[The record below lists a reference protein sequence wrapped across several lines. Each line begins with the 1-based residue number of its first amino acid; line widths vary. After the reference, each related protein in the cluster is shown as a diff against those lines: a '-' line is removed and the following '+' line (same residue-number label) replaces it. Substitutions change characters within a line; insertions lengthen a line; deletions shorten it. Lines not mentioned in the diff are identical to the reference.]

1 MKIVKDKLREFGL
14 SSFAVDNATSVFLV
28 ALMIFLF
35 GISSYISIPKE
46 QFPEASLPTVYINTP
61 YFGNSAEE
69 IENLISRPLEKE
81 IESISGLKKIT
92 STSIQDFSVMIAE
105 FDADLEIEDAVRKVK
120 DAVDKAKQE
129 LPNDLDQDPAV
140 LEIKFSDI
148 PIVSVNVSGDY
159 APDDLRTYA
168 EYIQD
173 KIEGLKEINKVDL
186 KGALEREVQI
196 NVDLIKMQS
205 LKVAFNDIQ
214 NAIQSEN
221 MTMSGGEMVTNGF
234 RRALRVVGQF
244 DNVEEM
250 RNIIIKSENQRP
262 IVLKD
267 IAEVKYTF
275 EDRTSYARSD
285 GYPVISLDVIKRRGQ
300 NLLSAADKIKVILE
314 NAKGQLPDDVKISL
328 FNDQSENTRNEVSN
342 LENSIISGVI
352 LVVLVLL
359 FFLGLRNAAFVGL
372 AIPLSMLMGILFLN
386 VTGTTLNI
394 VVLFSLILALGLLVD
409 NAIVVVEN
417 IYRYMQNGYSGPDA
431 AKYGAGEVAW
441 PIIASTATTLAAF
454 LPLAV
459 WPGIIGEFMKYMP
472 ITLIIVLASSLF
484 VALVINPVFTAT
496 FMKVD
501 ERAGDISEYKR
512 RVRNVLIGAAV
523 LLLISIAGALSGN
536 DTMRNLFG
544 FATAIVLINF
554 FILRPL
560 SFGFQNR
567 VLPKLERVYDRFIS
581 WVLRG
586 WKPYMIFFGSFV
598 LLAVVGALIS
608 KFPPKIEFFPSADP
622 IYVNTF
628 VELPMGVDIKTT
640 NEIVK
645 EVEKDITKVLEG
657 KDQVVEAVL
666 TQIGENTSDPN
677 EPPAPGVTPNKARIT
692 VTFVPTSERGGVSTK
707 EIMNDIRSEVIGKYS
722 GVQINVAKN
731 ADGPPAGKPINLEIK
746 GENIDSLIILS
757 DKVLEHINGLGIGG
771 IEELKKDVKIGKPEL
786 LINIDREAAR
796 RYELSTYS
804 IANTLR
810 TSVFGSEVSKFKQ
823 GEDEYPIMVRLSE
836 DYKNDINKLMNQKI
850 TFRNPANGRIVQV
863 PISAVAD
870 YEYSSTY
877 NNIRRK
883 DGDRVITI
891 FSEVLDGYNANEIVA
906 ELQSELEEYNFPEG
920 YTFEFTGEQ
929 QQQAED
935 MAFLGGAFIFALFL
949 IFIIIVAQ
957 FNSIISPFIILLSI
971 LFSTIGVMLGY
982 FLTGMTYSV
991 IFSSVGIIS
1000 LAGVVVNNAIV
1011 LIDYINLLIKRKRE
1025 SMGIADMYD
1034 MDSGDVRDA
1043 IIEGGATRLR
1053 PVLLT
1058 AITTVLGLIPLAMG
1072 INFNFF
1078 TLITELDP
1086 KIFIGGDNTALWGP
1100 MSWTIIYGLSFATFL
1115 TLVVVPVMY
1124 WLAYRLKGGT
1134 MRLLAGSSNQQQSEE
1149 DFTLHSDV
1157 DLD

>member
-1 MKIVKDKLREFGL
+1 MEIIKDKLREFGL
-14 SSFAVDNATSVFLV
+14 SSFAVDNATSIFLV
-28 ALMIFLF
+28 ALMILLF
-35 GISSYISIPKE
+35 GISSYVSIPKE

-81 IESISGLKKIT
+81 IESISGLKKVT

-105 FDADLEIEDAVRKVK
+105 FGADLEIEDAVRKVK

-148 PIVSVNVSGDY
+148 PIVSVNVSGEY
-159 APDDLRTYA
+159 SQDDLREYA
-168 EYIQD
+168 EYVKD
-173 KIEGLKEINKVDL
+173 KIEALKEINKVDL

-196 NVDLIKMQS
+196 NVDLNKMQS
-205 LKVAFNDIQ
+205 LKISFNDIQ

-221 MTMSGGEMVTNGF
+221 MTMSGGEMVNNGF

-250 RNIIIKSENQRP
+250 RSIIVKSENQRP

-285 GYPVISLDVIKRRGQ
+285 GDPVISLDVIKRRGQ
-300 NLLSAADKIKVILE
+300 NLLSAADKIKVIIE
-314 NAKGQLPDDVKISL
+314 DAKKVLPAELKISL
-328 FNDQSENTRNEVSN
+328 FNDQSENTRNQVDN

-417 IYRYMQNGYSGPDA
+417 IYRYMQNGYSGADA

-459 WPGIIGEFMKYMP
+459 WPGVIGEFMKYMP
-472 ITLIIVLASSLF
+472 ITLIIVLSSSLF

-501 ERAGDISEYKR
+501 EKSENKSDYR
-512 RVRNVLIGAAV
+512 RKLKNVMIGAV
-523 LLLISIAGALSGN
+523 VILLVSIAGGISGN
-536 DTMRNLFG
+536 DTIRNF
-544 FATAIVLINF
+544 FAFAFVLVLLNF

-560 SFGFQNR
+560 SFGFQNKA
-567 VLPKLERVYDRFIS
+567 LPILEKGYKMFIS
-581 WVLRG
+581 WVLKG
-586 WKPYMIFFGSFV
+586 VKPYLIFFGSFA
-598 LLAVVGALIS
+598 LLFLVGLLIQT
-608 KFPPKIEFFPSADP
+608 FPPNVEFFPSADP

-645 EVEKDITKVLEG
+645 DVEKDITKVLE
-657 KDQVVEAVL
+657 DRMQIVEAVL

-692 VTFVPTSERGGVSTK
+692 VTFVPSSERGELSTK
-707 EIMNDIRSEVIGKYS
+707 DIMNDIRNEVVGKYS
-722 GVQINVAKN
+722 GVQVIVTKN
-731 ADGPPAGKPINLEIK
+731 ADGPPTGKPINLEIK
-746 GENIDSLIILS
+746 GDNIDSLILLS
-757 DKVLEHINGLGIGG
+757 DRVQNFMNGLNIPG

-786 LINIDREAAR
+786 LININREAAR

-804 IANTLR
+804 IASALR

-823 GEDEYPIMVRLSE
+823 GEDEYPIMVRLSDE
-836 DYKNDINKLMNQKI
+836 YKNDINKLMNQAV

-883 DGDRVITI
+883 DGERVITI
-891 FSEVLDGYNANEIVA
+891 FSNLLDGYNANEIVA
-906 ELQSELEEYNFPEG
+906 ELQTNLEDYDFPEG

-971 LFSTIGVMLGY
+971 IFSTIGVMLGY
-982 FLTGMTYSV
+982 FLSGMTYSV

-1011 LIDYINLLIKRKRE
+1011 LIDYINLLIQRKRE
-1025 SMGIADMYD
+1025 SMGIDDMYK
-1034 MDSGDVRDA
+1034 MDKLDVRDA

-1078 TLITELDP
+1078 TLVSELDP

-1124 WLAYRLKGGT
+1124 WLAYRMKATGK
-1134 MRLLAGSSNQQQSEE
+1134 RLLAGKS
-1149 DFTLHSDV
+1149 
-1157 DLD
+1157 

>member
-1 MKIVKDKLREFGL
+1 MEIIKDKLREFGL
-14 SSFAVDNATSVFLV
+14 SSFAVDNATSIFLV
-28 ALMIFLF
+28 AIMIFLF
-35 GISSYISIPKE
+35 GISSYTSIPKE

-148 PIVSVNVSGDY
+148 PIVSVNVSGEY
-159 APDDLRTYA
+159 SQDDLREYA
-168 EYIQD
+168 EYVKD
-173 KIEGLKEINKVDL
+173 RIEALKEINKVDL

-196 NVDLIKMQS
+196 NVDLNKMQS
-205 LKVAFNDIQ
+205 LKISFNDIQ

-221 MTMSGGEMVTNGF
+221 LTMSGGEMVNNGF
-234 RRALRVVGQF
+234 RRALRIVGQF

-250 RNIIIKSENQRP
+250 RNIIVKSENQRP

-285 GYPVISLDVIKRRGQ
+285 GDPVISLDVIKRRGQ
-300 NLLSAADKIKVILE
+300 NLLSAADKIKVIIE
-314 NAKGQLPDDVKISL
+314 DAKKVLPAELKISL
-328 FNDQSENTRNEVSN
+328 FNDQSENTRNQVDN

-386 VTGTTLNI
+386 ITGTTLNI

-417 IYRYMQNGYSGPDA
+417 IYRYMQNGYSGADA

-459 WPGIIGEFMKYMP
+459 WPGVIGEFMKYMP
-472 ITLIIVLASSLF
+472 ITLIIVLTSSLF

-501 ERAGDISEYKR
+501 EKSESKSGYR
-512 RVRNVLIGAAV
+512 RKLKNVMIGAAV
-523 LLLISIAGALSGN
+523 ILLVSIAGGIAGN
-536 DTMRNLFG
+536 DTIRNFFG
-544 FATAIVLINF
+544 FALILVLLNF
-554 FILRPL
+554 FVLRPL

-567 VLPKLERVYDRFIS
+567 VLPILEKGYKKFIS
-581 WVLRG
+581 WVLMG
-586 WKPYMIFFGSFV
+586 IKPYFIFFGSFV
-598 LLAVVGALIS
+598 LLILVGVLIS
-608 KFPPKIEFFPSADP
+608 TFPPNVEFFPSADP

-645 EVEKDITKVLEG
+645 DVEKDITKVLEG
-657 KDQVVEAVL
+657 RMQIVEAVL

-692 VTFVPTSERGGVSTK
+692 ATFVPSSERGDLSTK
-707 EIMNDIRSEVIGKYS
+707 DIMNDIRSEVVGKYS
-722 GVQINVAKN
+722 GVQVIVAKN
-731 ADGPPAGKPINLEIK
+731 ADGPPTGKPINLEIK
-746 GENIDSLIILS
+746 GDNIDSLILLS
-757 DKVLEHINGLGIGG
+757 DRVLNFMNELNIPG

-804 IANTLR
+804 IASALR
-810 TSVFGSEVSKFKQ
+810 TSVFGSEVSKYKQ
-823 GEDEYPIMVRLSE
+823 GEDEYPIMVRLSDE
-836 DYKNDINKLMNQKI
+836 YKNNINKLMNQAV

-863 PISAVAD
+863 PISAVAS

-883 DGDRVITI
+883 DGERVITI
-891 FSEVLDGYNANEIVA
+891 FSNLLDGYNANEIVA
-906 ELQSELEEYNFPEG
+906 ELQTNLEEYDFPEG

-971 LFSTIGVMLGY
+971 IFSTIGVMLGY

-1011 LIDYINLLIKRKRE
+1011 LIDYINLLIQRKRE
-1025 SMGIADMYD
+1025 SMGIDDMYK
-1034 MDSGDVRDA
+1034 MDKLDVRDA

-1078 TLITELDP
+1078 TLVSELDP

-1124 WLAYRLKGGT
+1124 WLAYRMKATGK
-1134 MRLLAGSSNQQQSEE
+1134 RLFARKSKPAEA
-1149 DFTLHSDV
+1149 
-1157 DLD
+1157 

>member
-1 MKIVKDKLREFGL
+1 MEIIKDKLREFGL

-35 GISSYISIPKE
+35 GISSYTSIPKE

-105 FDADLEIEDAVRKVK
+105 FGADLEIEDAVRKVK

-129 LPNDLDQDPAV
+129 LPNDLDQDPSV

-148 PIVSVNVSGDY
+148 PIVSINVSGEY
-159 APDDLRTYA
+159 SQDDLREYA
-168 EYIQD
+168 EYVQD
-173 KIEGLKEINKVDL
+173 RVEALKEINKVDL

-196 NVDLIKMQS
+196 NVDLNKMQS
-205 LKVAFNDIQ
+205 LKISFGDIQ

-221 MTMSGGEMVTNGF
+221 LTMSGGEMVNNGF
-234 RRALRVVGQF
+234 RRALRIVGQF
-244 DNVEEM
+244 ENVEEM
-250 RNIIIKSENQRP
+250 RNIIVKSENQRP

-285 GYPVISLDVIKRRGQ
+285 GDPVISLDVIKRRGQ
-300 NLLSAADKIKVILE
+300 NLLSAADKIKVIIE
-314 NAKGQLPDDVKISL
+314 DAKKVLPTDLKISL
-328 FNDQSENTRNEVSN
+328 FNDQSENTRNQVDN

-352 LVVLVLL
+352 LVILVLL

-386 VTGTTLNI
+386 ITGTTLNI

-417 IYRYMQNGYSGPDA
+417 IYRYMQNGYSGSDA

-459 WPGIIGEFMKYMP
+459 WPGIVGEFMKYMP
-472 ITLIIVLASSLF
+472 ITLIIVLSSSLF

-501 ERAGDISEYKR
+501 EKAENKGEYR
-512 RVRNVLIGAAV
+512 RKVRNILIGSAV
-523 LLLISIAGALSGN
+523 LLLVSIAGAISGN
-536 DTMRNLFG
+536 DTIRNLFAFSVG
-544 FATAIVLINF
+544 LVLINF

-560 SFGFQNR
+560 SFRFQNGA
-567 VLPKLERVYDRFIS
+567 LPLLEKGYKKFIS
-581 WVLRG
+581 WVLNG
-586 WKPYMIFFGSFV
+586 VKPYLIFFGSFA
-598 LLAVVGALIS
+598 LLFIVGLLIS
-608 KFPPKIEFFPSADP
+608 TFPPDIEFFPSADP

-645 EVEKDITKVLEG
+645 DIEKDITNVLE
-657 KDQVVEAVL
+657 DRMQIVEAVL

-692 VTFVPTSERGGVSTK
+692 ATFVPSSERGEFSTK
-707 EIMNDIRSEVIGKYS
+707 DIMNDIRTEVIGKYS
-722 GVQINVAKN
+722 GVQVIVAQN
-731 ADGPPAGKPINLEIK
+731 ANGPPTGKPINLEIK
-746 GENIDSLIILS
+746 GENIDSLILLS
-757 DKVLEHINGLGIGG
+757 DRVQEFMNALSIPG
-771 IEELKKDVKIGKPEL
+771 IEELKKDVKLGKPEL

-796 RYELSTYS
+796 RYELSTFS
-804 IANTLR
+804 IANALR

-823 GEDEYPIMVRLSE
+823 GEDEYPIMVRLSDE
-836 DYKNDINKLMNQKI
+836 YKNDINKLMNQKV
-850 TFRNPANGRIVQV
+850 TFRNPTNGQIVQV
-863 PISAVAD
+863 PISTVAD

-883 DGDRVITI
+883 DGERVITI
-891 FSEVLDGYNANEIVA
+891 FSNLLDGYNANDIVA
-906 ELQSELEEYNFPEG
+906 ELQTNLEDFDFPEG

-982 FLTGMTYSV
+982 FLSGMTYSV

-1011 LIDYINLLIKRKRE
+1011 LIDYINLLIQRKRE
-1025 SMGIADMYD
+1025 SMGIDDMYN
-1034 MDSGDVRDA
+1034 MDKLDVRDA

-1078 TLITELDP
+1078 TLISELDP

-1124 WLAYRLKGGT
+1124 WLAYRMKATGKRLFESKPRVNKG
-1134 MRLLAGSSNQQQSEE
+1134 
-1149 DFTLHSDV
+1149 
-1157 DLD
+1157 

>member
-1 MKIVKDKLREFGL
+1 MEILKEKLREFGL
-14 SSFAVDNATSVFLV
+14 SSFAVDNATSIFLV

-35 GISSYISIPKE
+35 GISSYQSIPKE

-81 IESISGLKKIT
+81 IESISGLKSIT

-105 FDADLEIEDAVRKVK
+105 FGADLNIEDAVRKVK

-148 PIVSVNVSGDY
+148 PIVSVNVSGEY
-159 APDDLRTYA
+159 SQDDLRTYA
-168 EYIQD
+168 ELIQD
-173 KIEGLKEINKVDL
+173 KIEAMKEINKVDL

-196 NVDLIKMQS
+196 NVDLNQMQS
-205 LKVAFNDIQ
+205 LKVSFNDIQ

-221 MTMSGGEMVTNGF
+221 VTISGGELVNNGF

-244 DNVEEM
+244 DNIDEM
-250 RNIIIKSENQRP
+250 RNIIIKSEKQRP

-285 GYPVISLDVIKRRGQ
+285 GDPVISLDVIKRRGQ

-314 NAKGQLPDDVKISL
+314 DVKEQLPADLKISL
-328 FNDQSENTRNEVSN
+328 FNDQSENTRNEVNN

-386 VTGTTLNI
+386 LTGTTLNI

-417 IYRYMQNGYSGPDA
+417 IYRYMQNGYNGVDA
-431 AKYGAGEVAW
+431 AKYGAGEVAM

-459 WPGIIGEFMKYMP
+459 WPGIVGEFMKYMP
-472 ITLIIVLASSLF
+472 ITLIIVLSSSLF
-484 VALVINPVFTAT
+484 VALVINPVFTSV

-501 ERAGDISEYKR
+501 EKAENKSEYR
-512 RVRNVLIGAAV
+512 RKVKNVMIGAAV
-523 LLLISIAGALSGN
+523 LLLISIAGAISGN
-536 DTMRNLFG
+536 DTIRNLFALT
-544 FATAIVLINF
+544 FILILVNF
-554 FILRPL
+554 FVLRPL
-560 SFGFQNR
+560 SFRFQNSF
-567 VLPKLERVYDRFIS
+567 LPKLERAYNRFIR
-581 WVLRG
+581 WVLG
-586 WKPYMIFFGSFV
+586 GFKPYLIFFGSFV
-598 LLAVVGALIS
+598 LLFVVGVLIS
-608 KFPPKIEFFPSADP
+608 TFPPKIEFFPSADP
-622 IYVNTF
+622 IYINTF
-628 VELPMGVDIKTT
+628 VELPMGVDIGTT
-640 NEIVK
+640 NKIVL
-645 EVEKDITKVLEG
+645 EVEKDITRVLEG
-657 KDQVVEAVL
+657 KNQIVEAVL

-677 EPPAPGVTPNKARIT
+677 EPPAPGLTPNKARIT
-692 VTFVPTSERGGVSTK
+692 VTFVPSSERGDLSTK
-707 EIMNDIRSEVIGKYS
+707 DIMNEIRTEVIGKYS
-722 GVQINVAKN
+722 GVQIIVAQN
-731 ADGPPAGKPINLEIK
+731 ANGPPAGKPINLEIK
-746 GENIDSLIILS
+746 GEDIDSLIVLS
-757 DKVLEHINGLGIGG
+757 DLVQDYMNAQGIPG
-771 IEELKKDVKIGKPEL
+771 IEELKKDVNLGKPEL
-786 LINIDREAAR
+786 LVNIDREAAR
-796 RYELSTYS
+796 RYELSTFT
-804 IANTLR
+804 IASTLR
-810 TSVFGSEVSKFKQ
+810 TSVFGSEVSKYKQ
-823 GEDEYPIMVRLSE
+823 GEDEYPIMVRLS
-836 DYKNDINKLMNQKI
+836 DQYKNDINKLMNQPV
-850 TFRNPANGRIVQV
+850 TFRNPANGQLVQV

-870 YEYSSTY
+870 FGYSSTY

-883 DGDRVITI
+883 DGERVVTI
-891 FSEVLDGYNANEIVA
+891 FSNVLDGYNANEIVA
-906 ELQSELEEYNFPEG
+906 ELQSALEDYDLPDG

-982 FLTGMTYSV
+982 FISGMTYSV

-1025 SMGIADMYD
+1025 ELGVASLYD
-1034 MDSGDVRDA
+1034 MDIADVRNA

-1058 AITTVLGLIPLAMG
+1058 AITTVLGLIPLALG

-1078 TLITELDP
+1078 TLISELDP
-1086 KIFIGGDNTALWGP
+1086 QYFRGGDNTALWGP

-1124 WLAYRLKGGT
+1124 WLAYKMKGGFK
-1134 MRLLAGSSNQQQSEE
+1134 RLLGPKTSEA
-1149 DFTLHSDV
+1149 
-1157 DLD
+1157 